1 MLTEDELSFLADVFG
16 ERFGAVGAKL
26 LNDMAVSLKETGDLI
41 PSYAN
46 RLQQLYKYGYDTDLI
61 SKELARETGKSLAD
75 IEKMFQSVAQEG
87 YDWVK
92 PFYDAKGIKQIPLAE
107 NVALQTIIKSAAKT
121 TRNSLLN
128 LSNTTI
134 VGIGGG
140 KDFQPIAKF
149 YQKTVDKAITAAAT
163 GALDYNSAIKEA
175 VKEMANSGLRIQYEK
190 GYTKR
195 LDSAVRQNVLDG
207 ISYIAQETAKATGE
221 EFGADGVEI
230 SAHSPC
236 APDHLPYQG
245 NQYST
250 KDFDKL
256 QGQLKRPIGNWNCRH
271 IAYPILLGISS
282 PANSKAEL
290 AEMQRYS
297 NEKIAID
304 GNEYTRYECTQI
316 QRKLETSLRYTREE
330 KQLFQAVK
338 DADGTREATER
349 IRFLSGKYKE
359 VGEKADLPTKAER
372 TKTIAAKM
380 KEKSFES
387 GITSKKNAGFDN
399 AKVDIDFIN
408 SSEYKDKFKHI
419 TNNAK
424 VNTQIYDQARAML
437 IHRKGTYNED
447 LCLINSL
454 SGKVVGRQVNSNVVN
469 NVVYNRSLNKA
480 IAESEPFTLISVHN
494 HPTNI
499 PPTGKDFT
507 SNGSHKYN
515 LGIVA
520 CHDGTVYTY
529 KSGNKIF
536 TSGLFDKRVE
546 KYKKVYYNS
555 SEVEVHEMVLDE
567 FVKEYGIEWSKIK

>member
-107 NVALQTIIKSAAKT
+107 NTALQTIIKSAAKT

-271 IAYPILLGISS
+271 IPYPILLGISS

-290 AEMQRYS
+290 AEMKRYS
-297 NEKIAID
+297 NEKITID

-338 DADGTREATER
+338 DTDGTREATER

-359 VGEKADLPTKAER
+359 VGEKADLPTRVERTKIVSSKLKNKVENKAER
-372 TKTIAAKM
+372 GII
-380 KEKSFES
+380 KENRNMANGQRKSSKIRLTESDKEHLLNEIKAINADESIFEFRDYIGTGYS
-387 GITSKKNAGFDN
+387 DERDKI
-399 AKVDIDFIN
+399 FI
-408 SSEYKDKFKHI
+408 S
-419 TNNAK
+419 
-424 VNTQIYDQARAML
+424 
-437 IHRKGTYNED
+437 
-447 LCLINSL
+447 
-454 SGKVVGRQVNSNVVN
+454 SNVFPSKDGSTHPRDLMSERAAIAHEYYGHRANRNSIVEPGSWN
-469 NVVYNRSLNKA
+469 DEFRASYFAARDCPNLSDEDRRYFILDAVERANEAGVSIRYNDFMRRVVY
-480 IAESEPFTLISVHN
+480 
-494 HPTNI
+494 
-499 PPTGKDFT
+499 G
-507 SNGSHKYN
+507 Y
-515 LGIVA
+515 
-520 CHDGTVYTY
+520 
-529 KSGNKIF
+529 
-536 TSGLFDKRVE
+536 
-546 KYKKVYYNS
+546 
-555 SEVEVHEMVLDE
+555 
-567 FVKEYGIEWSKIK
+567 